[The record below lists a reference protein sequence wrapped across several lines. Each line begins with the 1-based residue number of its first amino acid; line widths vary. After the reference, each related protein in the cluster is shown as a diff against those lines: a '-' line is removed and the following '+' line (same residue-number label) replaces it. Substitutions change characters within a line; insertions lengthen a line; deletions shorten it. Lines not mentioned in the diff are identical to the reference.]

1 MYDRVGK
8 AASIL
13 LIGFALLPYTI
24 QKLRYAPASR
34 LTFLPQ
40 RAITLPGGDFPD
52 KILQKTE
59 ENMLD
64 IIVKVLL
71 IMLVLLAF
79 ALPGFILRKKELVR
93 ADSLYSISNILLC
106 FAQPMLIIQAFAI
119 DPIAPNRTTL
129 LNFLWVFLFSLA
141 AILIAFALSRL
152 IFHFMKGESR
162 RRRDVLVFIGTF
174 SNCSFVGIPFISMF
188 TDGDSEAMMY
198 ITIFTA
204 AFNLL
209 LWTLGAYL
217 MTQDKRQISLKKA
230 FLNPCTVGTVI
241 GLVLFLFPQINIFEM
256 ESVEELRQIVTY
268 AGSMTAPL
276 SMIVVGVRA
285 AELSPKVLFCDR
297 GIYLAAFVRL
307 VLSALAAF
315 LIILPFRLA
324 GMFAQSPYV
333 LLAPVIAMAMPPAAS
348 VVAFAEKLDGERE
361 LSAAAY
367 ITGTLLSVVTLPVAM
382 TLLSL

>member
-1 MYDRVGK
+1 
-8 AASIL
+8 
-13 LIGFALLPYTI
+13 
-24 QKLRYAPASR
+24 
-34 LTFLPQ
+34 
-40 RAITLPGGDFPD
+40 
-52 KILQKTE
+52 
-59 ENMLD
+59 MLD

-367 ITGTLLSVVTLPVAM
+367 VTGTLLSVVTLPVAM